1 MANSQLYFED
11 WIVANGGVAP
21 VSNTGTPTSLGPKTS
36 ANSMS
41 VTPATDATFVQ
52 GAGENHVGE
61 VGGNIVVGVATFT
74 RPADT
79 TAYAVKDVVSDSTSA
94 PTVLTFSNAGRV
106 VNGTGY
112 ITKARISTSQKTNV
126 ATYRLWIY
134 NAAPT
139 AINDNSPFTL
149 LWSNVGNRLGY
160 IDFNAMT
167 TEDATNSTAAES
179 LNTSIRLPYI
189 CAGGLLALYA
199 ILETTAVF
207 TPDNA
212 QQFHV
217 TMTFDRN

>member
-1 MANSQLYFED
+1 MTTHPDFIED
-11 WIVANGGVAP
+11 VLGRNGGALP
-21 VSNTGTPTSLGPKTS
+21 ITGTNISSDGTTTTQ
-36 ANSMS
+36 S
-41 VTPATDATFVQ
+41 VPVL
-52 GAGENHVGE
+52 

-74 RPADT
+74 RPAADT

-106 VNGTGY
+106 ANGTGY

-134 NAAPT
+134 NASPT
-139 AINDNSPFTL
+139 AINDNSPFLL

-160 IDFNAMT
+160 IDFNALT
-167 TEDATNSTAAES
+167 TEDPTNSTAAES

-207 TPDNA
+207 TPDSA

-217 TMTFDRN
+217 TLTFDRN